1 VPTDW
6 NFDPAV
12 ILALVLLL
20 GGYFALIGPLRTR
33 LGGPWLPPRRAA
45 AFVAGWA
52 LLALTLLSPLDT
64 LGRNYLFTAH
74 ALQVLIITTAVAPL
88 LMAGI
93 PEWVVWRALPLR
105 ALRDATRSIFFPLLA
120 VLLFNGLV
128 LLWHIPPLL
137 DASLRNLALH
147 NLSNLS
153 FLIAGV
159 VTWWPLLTPLDRHTR
174 LASPFQIFYVAAE
187 SLPLD
192 IFGIF
197 LMFTSALLYTAYA
210 SAPRLF
216 GLSPLVDQQIAGGLL
231 VIPGNLVDLIFMSVA
246 FFGWI
251 NRVEQLQREREQ
263 AEADRQLAETSVA
276 QTASDGDGA

>member
-33 LGGPWLPPRRAA
+33 LGEPGLPARRAA

-174 LASPFQIFYVAAE
+174 LASPYQIFYVAAE

>member
-1 VPTDW
+1 MPTDW
-6 NFDPAV
+6 NLDPVV

-20 GGYFALIGPLRTR
+20 GGYFALIGPLRLR
-33 LGGPWLPPRRAA
+33 LGEPELPKARAA
-45 AFVAGWA
+45 AFVTGWA

-74 ALQVLIITTAVAPL
+74 TLQVLLITTAVAPL
-88 LMAGI
+88 LMAGC

-105 ALRDATRSIFFPLLA
+105 ALRDATRSIFFPLIA
-120 VLLFNGLV
+120 VFLFNGLV
-128 LLWHIPPLL
+128 LLWHIPPLF
-137 DASLRNLALH
+137 DASLRNMALH

-159 VTWWPLLTPLDRHTR
+159 LTWWPLLTPLDRHTR

-197 LMFTSALLYTAYA
+197 LLFTSDLVYTAYA
-210 SAPRLF
+210 SGPHLF
-216 GLSPLVDQQIAGGLL
+216 GLSPLVDQQIGGGLL
-231 VIPGNLVDLIFMSVA
+231 VIPGNLIDLIFMSVA

-263 AEADRQLAETSVA
+263 TETDQQLAQASVA
-276 QTASDGDGA
+276 QAASEGEGT